1 MYSKIFK
8 DITILFAEDEK
19 RLAKLIESAIESYFD
34 SFIMVSNGEEAIKKY
49 HKIKPDI
56 IITDIMM
63 PKMNGLELAKE
74 IKSID
79 EDIPIIIL
87 SAYSHTDMLLEAI
100 EIGVKKYF
108 IKPFNPDEL
117 LQYLTTLI
125 PKVRK
130 NKIED
135 LIDNFHFDIKN
146 KKLYQ
151 NKTEILLTKREGD
164 FFSILIEKKDYGV
177 NNEIIKF
184 ILWRDKDVPND
195 RLRTFIKRL
204 REKTS
209 KRLIENISSQGYR
222 VKTL

>member
-100 EIGVKKYF
+100 EIGVKK
-108 IKPFNPDEL
+108 
-117 LQYLTTLI
+117 
-125 PKVRK
+125 
-130 NKIED
+130 
-135 LIDNFHFDIKN
+135 
-146 KKLYQ
+146 
-151 NKTEILLTKREGD
+151 
-164 FFSILIEKKDYGV
+164 DYGV

>member
-117 LQYLTTLI
+117 LQYLTTL
-125 PKVRK
+125 P
-130 NKIED
+130 D
-135 LIDNFHFDIKN
+135 LAHQIALNP
-146 KKLYQ
+146 
-151 NKTEILLTKREGD
+151 TK
-164 FFSILIEKKDYGV
+164 
-177 NNEIIKF
+177 
-184 ILWRDKDVPND
+184 
-195 RLRTFIKRL
+195 
-204 REKTS
+204 
-209 KRLIENISSQGYR
+209 
-222 VKTL
+222 

>member
-8 DITILFAEDEK
+8 DITILFAEDEI

-135 LIDNFHFDIKN
+135 LIDNFHYDIKN
-146 KKLYQ
+146 KKMYQ

>member
-117 LQYLTTLI
+117 LQYLATLI

-151 NKTEILLTKREGD
+151 NETEILLTKREGD
-164 FFSILIEKKDYGV
+164 FFSLLIEKKDYGV

-184 ILWRDKDVPND
+184 ILWKDKDVPND

-222 VKTL
+222 VKSL

>member
-1 MYSKIFK
+1 MYNETFK

-19 RLAKLIESAIESYFD
+19 RLSKLIKSAIESYFD
-34 SFIMVSNGEEAIKKY
+34 KFIMVSNGEEALRKY

-63 PKMNGLELAKE
+63 PKINGLEMAKE

-79 EDIPIIIL
+79 ENIPIIIL

-100 EIGVKKYF
+100 DIGITKYF

-117 LQYLTTLI
+117 LDYLSTLV
-125 PKVRK
+125 PKIQD
-130 NKIED
+130 NKVIN
-135 LIDNFHFDIKN
+135 LIDNFKFNIKN

-151 NKTEILLTKREGD
+151 NDTEVSLTKRESD
-164 FFSILIEKKDYGV
+164 FFALLANKEDYKE
-177 NNEIIKF
+177 NNTTIKNA
-184 ILWRDKDVPND
+184 LWDDNPVPND

-204 REKTS
+204 RDKTN
-209 KRLIENISSQGYR
+209 KKLIENISSQGYR
-222 VKTL
+222 LKCI

>member
-151 NKTEILLTKREGD
+151 NETEILLTKREGD
-164 FFSILIEKKDYGV
+164 FFSLLIEKKDYGV

-222 VKTL
+222 VKSL

>member
-8 DITILFAEDEK
+8 EITILFAEDEK

>member
-151 NKTEILLTKREGD
+151 NETEILLTKREGD

>member
-117 LQYLTTLI
+117 LQYLTRLI

-151 NKTEILLTKREGD
+151 NETEILLTKREGD
-164 FFSILIEKKDYGV
+164 FFSLLIEKKDYGV

-222 VKTL
+222 VKSL

>member
-222 VKTL
+222 VKSL

>member
-151 NKTEILLTKREGD
+151 NETEILLTKREGD

-222 VKTL
+222 VKSL

>member
-1 MYSKIFK
+1 MYNETFK

-19 RLAKLIESAIESYFD
+19 RLSKLIKSAIESYFD
-34 SFIMVSNGEEAIKKY
+34 KFIMVSNGEEALRKY

-63 PKMNGLELAKE
+63 PKINGLEMAKE

-79 EDIPIIIL
+79 ENIPIIIL

-100 EIGVKKYF
+100 DIGITKYF

-117 LQYLTTLI
+117 LDYLSTLV
-125 PKVRK
+125 PKIQD
-130 NKIED
+130 NKVIN
-135 LIDNFHFDIKN
+135 LIDNFKFNIKN

-151 NKTEILLTKREGD
+151 NDTEVSLTKRESD
-164 FFSILIEKKDYGV
+164 FFALLANKEDYKED
-177 NNEIIKF
+177 NTTIKNA
-184 ILWRDKDVPND
+184 LWDDNPVPND

-204 REKTS
+204 RDKTN
-209 KRLIENISSQGYR
+209 KKLIENISSQGYR
-222 VKTL
+222 LKCI